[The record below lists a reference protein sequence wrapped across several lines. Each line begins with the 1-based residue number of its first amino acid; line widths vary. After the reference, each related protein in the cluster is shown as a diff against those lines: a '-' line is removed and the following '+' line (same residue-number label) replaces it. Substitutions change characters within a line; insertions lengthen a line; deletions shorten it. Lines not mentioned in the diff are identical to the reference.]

1 MSYLEIPI
9 TAVNGQTK
17 YVIAKDKIMLVR
29 QGDAVLPT
37 PSGGTVGTTVSLFL
51 DSGLASQ
58 EVITFTHTVLSAA
71 VIAAGYNVADIISDA
86 IASNP
91 SGGISK
97 VGGIPATFQAVVA
110 GQNVAGQAAT
120 FVQFSAPVL
129 A

>member
-29 QGDAVLPT
+29 QGVATLPNAAN
-37 PSGGTVGTTVSLFL
+37 PLITVSLFL
-51 DSGLASQ
+51 DSGLATQ
-58 EVITFTHTVLSAA
+58 EVITFTHTQQSPA
-71 VIAAGYNVADIISDA
+71 VIAAGFNVADIISDT
-86 IASNP
+86 IAGNP
-91 SGGISK
+91 GGIVAR
-97 VGGIPATFQAVVA
+97 VGGIPATISAT
-110 GQNVAGQAAT
+110 GQALS

>member
-29 QGDAVLPT
+29 QGDATLPNA
-37 PSGGTVGTTVSLFL
+37 GNAGTTVSLFL
-51 DSGLASQ
+51 DSGLATQ

-71 VIAAGYNVADIISDA
+71 VIAAGFNVADIINDA

-120 FVQFSAPVL
+120 FVQFSAPVV

>member
-29 QGDAVLPT
+29 QGDATLPNA
-37 PSGGTVGTTVSLFL
+37 GNVGTTVSLFL
-51 DSGLASQ
+51 DSGLATQ

-71 VIAAGYNVADIISDA
+71 VIAAGYNVADIISEA

-91 SGGISK
+91 SGGVSK

-120 FVQFSAPVL
+120 FVQFSSPVL

>member
-17 YVIAKDKIMLVR
+17 YVVAKDDIMLVR
-29 QGDAVLPT
+29 QGDAVLPNPT
-37 PSGGTVGTTVSLFL
+37 GGTVGTAVTIFL
-51 DSGLASQ
+51 GSGIS
-58 EVITFTHTVLSAA
+58 VDTITFTHTVLSTA
-71 VIAAGYNVADIISDA
+71 VIAAGYNVADIISEA

-120 FVQFSAPVL
+120 FVQFSAPIV

>member
-29 QGDAVLPT
+29 QGDATLPNAAN
-37 PSGGTVGTTVSLFL
+37 PLTTVSLFL
-51 DSGLASQ
+51 DSGLATQ
-58 EVITFTHTVLSAA
+58 EVITFTHTQQSAA
-71 VIAAGYNVADIISDA
+71 IRDAGLFNVADIISDT
-86 IASNP
+86 IAGNP
-91 SGGISK
+91 GGIVAK
-97 VGGIPATFQAVVA
+97 VGGIPATISAT
-110 GQNVAGQAAT
+110 GQALS

>member
-29 QGDAVLPT
+29 QGDATLPNAAN
-37 PSGGTVGTTVSLFL
+37 PLTTVSLFL
-51 DSGLASQ
+51 DSGLATQ
-58 EVITFTHTVLSAA
+58 EVITFTHTQLSAA
-71 VIAAGYNVADIISDA
+71 VIAAGYNVADIISEA

-91 SGGISK
+91 SGGVSK

>member
-29 QGDAVLPT
+29 QGDATLPNA
-37 PSGGTVGTTVSLFL
+37 GNAGTTVSLFL
-51 DSGLASQ
+51 DSGLATQ
-58 EVITFTHTVLSAA
+58 DVITFTHTVLSAA
-71 VIAAGYNVADIISDA
+71 VIAAGYNVADIISEA

-91 SGGISK
+91 SGGVSK